1 MPIVKTEI
9 AQKEDIQINTS
20 TKLKPGHGPEQPQK
34 DTKVKAAKES
44 KKETK
49 EAPQAPA
56 RSDKEE
62 PIILITN
69 DDGVTAPGIAALI
82 DAVKDL
88 GKIVVIAPDKA
99 QSGMGHAITIGTPLR
114 MVRVNQFGD
123 KIEAYSCNGTPVDC
137 VKLAVDKILHRKP
150 DICLSGVNH
159 GANHSINVIY
169 SGTMSA
175 ALEASIES
183 IPSVG
188 FSLLDYSLE
197 ADFSGA
203 KKYARLIV
211 EQILHAKSIDKHL
224 CLNVN
229 FPAIGIEDL
238 KGLKICRQAYA
249 KYEEDFDERIDPTG
263 KKYYWLTGEF
273 VNFDK
278 GTDTDVW
285 ALNHNYASVVP
296 VQFDLTNYQLKEKLE
311 KTFKLS

>member
-1 MPIVKTEI
+1 MAKAKSANSE
-9 AQKEDIQINTS
+9 KEDVQANTS
-20 TKLKPGHGPEQPQK
+20 TKLKPGHGPEQPNQN
-34 DTKVKAAKES
+34 TKVKAAKES
-44 KKETK
+44 KSIRDEPKK
-49 EAPQAPA
+49 QPK
-56 RSDKEE
+56 SLKEE
-62 PIILITN
+62 PIILVTN
-69 DDGVTAPGIAALI
+69 DDGVTAPGIAALV

-88 GKIVVIAPDKA
+88 GKVVVIAPDKA
-99 QSGMGHAITIGTPLR
+99 QSGMGHAITIGNPLR
-114 MVRVNQFGD
+114 MVRVQQFGE

-137 VKLAVDKILHRKP
+137 VKLAVDKILRRKP
-150 DICLSGVNH
+150 DICISGVNH

-175 ALEASIES
+175 ALEAAIES

-211 EQILHAKSIDKHL
+211 QQILNTRSIDRHL

-229 FPAIGIEDL
+229 FPAVSVNEL
-238 KGLKICRQAYA
+238 KGLKVCRQAYA
-249 KYEEDFDERIDPTG
+249 KYEEDFAERVDPNG

-273 VNFDK
+273 VNFDR
-278 GTDTDVW
+278 GRDTDVW

-296 VQFDLTNYQLKEKLE
+296 VQFDLTNYALKEKLE
-311 KTFKLS
+311 KTLNLS